1 MDKQDNIQFFEL
13 GPNDFRPMLRNFF
26 VGGAEEEHLSG
37 LEEEHLSG
45 LDDERTPTRG
55 EQPAEI
61 VTCNSPA
68 LSNTVML
75 TMPRGSGRSNHEPSS
90 SKHNEELVRKNAN
103 LKRQFKDVQR
113 SIDELKSSKSCQQ
126 ALNLDSAPLNLSITV
141 ETYQEGFKIPHLETY
156 DGSGDLDKHL
166 HTYQTI
172 MRIQNTTDAMMCKV
186 FPATLKLTARRWYHK
201 LPRHSIASYSELA
214 TLFSNKFA
222 S

>member
-68 LSNTVML
+68 LSNTVVL
-75 TMPRGSGRSNHEPSS
+75 TRPRGSGRSNHEPSS
-90 SKHNEELVRKNAN
+90 SKHNEELVRKNADLERDYMQRFN
-103 LKRQFKDVQR
+103 KTTLNIDNVPDTICLSALLHGLKPGRFLD
-113 SIDELKSSKSCQQ
+113 DMLENPSKSW
-126 ALNLDSAPLNLSITV
+126 NEVNDRSTSFILSEDFQLFKRRADDKQNKEHKQPEGREEKKKQKIV
-141 ETYQEGFKIPHLETY
+141 E
-156 DGSGDLDKHL
+156 
-166 HTYQTI
+166 
-172 MRIQNTTDAMMCKV
+172 
-186 FPATLKLTARRWYHK
+186 
-201 LPRHSIASYSELA
+201 
-214 TLFSNKFA
+214 
-222 S
+222 